1 MNVERIQQPKGESG
15 HDGLRFPHVEVE
27 MKWINRWSRDKLYAA
42 HDDSSKPKYYV
53 LDMYPYPSGS
63 GLHVGHVEGY
73 TATDT
78 LARYKRMKG
87 FEVLHPMGWD
97 AFGLPTENYAIK
109 TGEDPHDVTARN
121 ADTFRR
127 QCIRTGLSIDWDRE
141 IDTSREE
148 YYKWTQQLFVD
159 LFKNGLAYKEKA
171 PANWCI
177 GCNTVIA
184 NEQVQQANERI
195 QIAHCERCDSPI
207 ESRNIEQWFFRI
219 TAYADRLIADLDG
232 LDWPEST
239 KEGQKNW
246 IGKTEGTEVEIGL
259 ESNQESMNLFMTE
272 PELLYGASFITV
284 APEYP
289 DIDKIVTDDRKGE
302 VKSYI
307 SGMIPQGEIER
318 KKQKNKT
325 GVFTGNYAINP
336 LTGDKMPIWV
346 AEHVVLDESGG
357 VKVGVPSEFQVDRD
371 FALAH
376 GLQIIPVFEDQQRDS
391 RDERIMLFGKYAG
404 ETQHEARKKI
414 LEDLDDK
421 AKPSVKYKL
430 RDWLISRERYWG
442 APIPMVHCES
452 CGDQPIPEDQLPV
465 LLPKLDD
472 FTPTGVPPLAKS
484 EEFLH
489 TTCPNCNGEAVRETK
504 TLDTFVDSS
513 WYFMRFADPNNNDSM
528 ASENLLDRWLPVDYY
543 VGGADH
549 TTGHLLYSRFVTK
562 ALHDAGRIGFD
573 EPFITLKHIGMVLGE
588 DGRKMSKRWGNTVN
602 PDDVSNEYGS
612 DTLRLY
618 ETFMGP
624 LEQSKV
630 WDTKAIVGPRRFI
643 DKIWQIQ
650 QRVDENPASP
660 EETEATNTLI
670 ENISTAIESSKFNT
684 AVSEFMKYLNT
695 VDKSGRI
702 SRHAYET
709 FLKLLAPLAPFI
721 TEELWER
728 LGNKYSIHQASWPEP
743 IAQEGIVARKQIP
756 VMINGRFRGTISE
769 TDEMGDEE
777 ILELLRSDPRFA
789 EMLTGVKVKRII
801 NKPSQVFNIVT

>member
-1 MNVERIQQPKGESG
+1 MNVERRLRPNTEAGQ
-15 HDGLRFPHVEVE
+15 DGSRFPHVEVE
-27 MKWINRWSRDKLYAA
+27 MKWIDRWANDKLYRAR
-42 HDDSSKPKYYV
+42 DDSTKPKYYV

-109 TGEDPHDVTARN
+109 TGENPHEVTVRN
-121 ADTFRR
+121 ADIFRR
-127 QCIRTGLSIDWDRE
+127 QCVRTGLSIDWDRE

-148 YYKWTQQLFVD
+148 YYKWTQQLFLD
-159 LFKNGLAYKEKA
+159 LFKKDLAYKDKA

-177 GCNTVIA
+177 GCKTVIA
-184 NEQVQQANERI
+184 NEQVQPANEQI
-195 QIAHCERCDSPI
+195 QIAHCERCDSPV
-207 ESRNIEQWFFRI
+207 ELKNIEQWFFRI
-219 TAYADRLIADLDG
+219 TAYADRLIAGLDG

-246 IGKTEGTEVEIGL
+246 IGKTEGTEVEVSL
-259 ESNQESMNLFMTE
+259 ESNQDSMDVFMAE
-272 PELLYGASFITV
+272 PELLYGASFITI

-289 DIDKIVTDDRKGE
+289 DLDKIVTDDRKGE
-302 VKSYI
+302 VESYI
-307 SGMIPQGEIER
+307 SRMIPQGEINR

-325 GVFTGNYAINP
+325 GVFTGNYANNP
-336 LTGDKMPIWV
+336 LTGDKIPIWV
-346 AEHVVLDESGG
+346 AEYVALDESGG
-357 VKVGVPSEFQVDRD
+357 VRVGVPAEFQADKD
-371 FALAH
+371 FALAY
-376 GLQIIPVFEDQQRDS
+376 GLPIVPVFEGQRKDS
-391 RDERIMLFGKYAG
+391 TEERIILFGKHAG
-404 ETQHEARKKI
+404 ETRHEARKKI
-414 LEDLDDK
+414 LEDLEDK

-442 APIPMVHCES
+442 APIPIVHCES
-452 CGDQPIPEDQLPV
+452 CGDQPVPEDQLPV
-465 LLPKLDD
+465 LLPKIDD

-484 EEFLH
+484 EGFLH
-489 TTCPNCNGEAVRETK
+489 SKCPNCNGKAERETK

-513 WYFMRFADPNNNDSM
+513 WYFMRFADPNNNASM

-549 TTGHLLYSRFVTK
+549 TTGHLLYSRFITK
-562 ALHDAGRIGFD
+562 ALHDIGRISFD
-573 EPFITLKHIGMVLGE
+573 EPFIALRHVGMVLGE
-588 DGRKMSKRWGNTVN
+588 DGRKMSKRWGNAVN

-624 LEQSKV
+624 LEQPKV

-643 DKIWQIQ
+643 DKAWQIQ
-650 QRVDENPASP
+650 HKVDKYPASP

-670 ENISTAIESSKFNT
+670 ENVSVAIESSKFNT

-695 VDKSGRI
+695 IEKSGRI
-702 SRHAYET
+702 SRQAYET

-743 IAQEGIVARKQIP
+743 IMQEGTVAKKQTP
-756 VMINGRFRGTISE
+756 VMINGRFKGTISE
-769 TDEMGDEE
+769 IDGMGDEK
-777 ILELLRSDPRFA
+777 ILELLRNDPRFSNT
-789 EMLTGVKVKRII
+789 LGTTRVKKII
-801 NKPSQVFNIVT
+801 NKPGQVFNIIT